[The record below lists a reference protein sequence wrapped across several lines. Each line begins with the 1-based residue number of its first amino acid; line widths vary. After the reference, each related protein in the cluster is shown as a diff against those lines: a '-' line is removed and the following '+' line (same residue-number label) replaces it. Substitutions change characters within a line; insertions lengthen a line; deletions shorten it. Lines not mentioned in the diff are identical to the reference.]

1 MLKTRL
7 YYYKIVNQIF
17 TRHIKEKKAN
27 KKKEKRKK
35 RIGIQGERLGVP

>member
-27 KKKEKRKK
+27 KKKEKK

>member
-7 YYYKIVNQIF
+7 HYYKIVNQIF

-27 KKKEKRKK
+27 KKKKKEKK
-35 RIGIQGERLGVP
+35 RIRIQGERLGVP